1 MGEQMDEYSKTSSK
15 TYKTESNARRKANER
30 KAQKV
35 MEAST
40 EDQFI
45 ESLEKDFGVRR
56 GHPAFNAALN
66 AWKARHS

>member
-1 MGEQMDEYSKTSSK
+1 MDEYSKTGSK
-15 TYKTESNARRKANER
+15 TYKAESNERTRANER

-45 ESLEKDFGVRR
+45 ESLEKDFGVKR
-56 GHPAFNAALN
+56 GHPASNAALN